1 MDIKLKEALIILLPA
16 LLILLSGCSSSNVAS
31 VQSEAAMLPPTQ
43 TPPEAISSSTDSP
56 SSIPTP
62 TMSAEPVLHSGQIP
76 TAIARTIDTA
86 FPTKEPTPVPVP
98 SPTATPEPS
107 PTSKPCTGSGQ
118 IISGAL
124 SSETAGVFPYRIY
137 LPPCYGDEE
146 RVYPTLYMFPGN
158 IHTDGIWDALGL
170 DEAAE
175 AAIQHGEIPPLL
187 IVMTSGGT
195 LLNYTSGGPFSYE
208 SFILEEFIPY
218 IEDEYCAWRDPA
230 GRALGGISRGGYWS
244 LEIAFRHPDQFIS
257 VGGHSASL
265 YDLYGGPDL
274 VPQSTGLANDLGNLR
289 IYFDIG
295 ENDPLIY
302 NLRKL
307 HEDMEEVGRE
317 HVWVLNEG
325 GHTDTYWASHVEEYI
340 HWYAEP
346 WSLQRQTYPFCS
358 VNNEEGSSR

>member
-1 MDIKLKEALIILLPA
+1 MAVKLEELTAVLLLA
-16 LLILLSGCSSSNVAS
+16 LLILLSGCTTTN
-31 VQSEAAMLPPTQ
+31 SESGLSEVVVLPPTQ
-43 TPPEAISSSTDSP
+43 TPPEMVSSSPDSQALKL
-56 SSIPTP
+56 TP
-62 TMSAEPVLHSGQIP
+62 TMPADPVLETDQMP
-76 TAIARTIDTA
+76 TAIARTIHMT
-86 FPTKEPTPVPVP
+86 FPTKEPTPVPIPSPTASPVP
-98 SPTATPEPS
+98 SPTNI
-107 PTSKPCTGSGQ
+107 PCTDSGQ
-118 IISGAL
+118 IISGTL
-124 SSETAGVFPYRIY
+124 TSDTAGVFPYRIY

-146 RVYPTLYMFPGN
+146 RVYPTLYMLPGN

-175 AAIQHGEIPPLL
+175 VAIQRGEIPPLL

-208 SFILEEFIPY
+208 SFILEEFIPH
-218 IEDEYCAWRDPA
+218 IENKYCAWRDAA
-230 GRALGGISRGGYWS
+230 GRAIGGISRGGYWS
-244 LEIAFRHPDQFIS
+244 LEIAFRHPDQFVS

-274 VPQSTGLANDLGNLR
+274 VPQSTGLANDLGDLR

-307 HEDMEEVGRE
+307 HEDMNEADRE

-325 GHTDTYWASHVEEYI
+325 GHTDTYWASHVEEYVT
-340 HWYAEP
+340 WYAEP
-346 WSLQRQTYPFCS
+346 WPLQRQAYPPCS
-358 VNNEEGSSR
+358 VDREE